1 MFKAIRFIALGLAVQ
16 GPVFAAAESYPA
28 GPVTIVVPYAAGG
41 LADNI
46 ARPIADALGRELK
59 QPFIVENKGGAGA
72 PAPRTRPA
80 PLVAQIRGLQCGRS
94 SLLEWDKE
102 LSPSL
107 NLRSSLIIVGSP

>member
-59 QPFIVENKGGAGA
+59 QPFIVENKGGAGG
-72 PAPRTRPA
+72 PRHPGQDLHRWSRRSAGFSAVGLLFLNGIKNFRRP
-80 PLVAQIRGLQCGRS
+80 
-94 SLLEWDKE
+94 
-102 LSPSL
+102 
-107 NLRSSLIIVGSP
+107 